1 MASVGENERSDTAMD
16 ADAAEVAE
24 QEAVVVEMDPQ
35 DPPLPKR
42 RASLGVEKLSPSL
55 VPVRWST
62 HLWGSIR

>member
-1 MASVGENERSDTAMD
+1 MASLGEDVPSDTAME
-16 ADAAEVAE
+16 AEAAGVAE
-24 QEAVVVEMDPQ
+24 QEAVVVEMDPH